1 MSLANYPRS
10 APFMRGLAAAALSL
24 HALTAS
30 AAPAP
35 APKAQPRPS
44 VVLITLDTVR
54 ADRLGCYGRA
64 GAGTP
69 NLDRLAASGVRFD
82 DAWSPVP
89 ITLPSHLSMMTGCTP
104 VTHGVRDNGVARY
117 DGRIPTLATRFAA
130 RGYRTVAVV
139 SASVL
144 DSIWGANSGFAIYDE
159 RFDGKAERAGAAAT
173 NRAIELVNSTSE
185 PLFLW
190 VHYFD
195 AHWPYEPPPSFAER
209 FPGDPYQ
216 GEIASV
222 DFEIGRLVAGLAKA
236 GRKPIIVVAG
246 DHGEGL
252 GEHGERTH
260 GIFTY
265 RSTLRVP
272 FLIAGPGMAGG
283 RVVREPVSLLD
294 LAPTVAAIVGLAP
307 AKLED
312 GVSLAATV
320 LRGVAAPASRAI
332 YYESMLPF
340 DSYGWVP
347 PRGATD
353 GRHAFIELPSR
364 EVYDLRSDPGETKN
378 LYDAASPLST
388 SLVRRFDTVT
398 SGLSERAGQGDPVQ
412 ITDEQRAKL
421 GSLGYLSGASSSAA
435 APTLD
440 PKDVVGLADQ
450 VDKAL
455 ELHANGKFDEAIAIA
470 DRVLTRN
477 PENVPAL
484 SVRGQALLSQ
494 KRYREA
500 AAAFA
505 SIVARNPSIAVVRFD
520 LGSSLAGS
528 GDAAKAEVEW
538 RKAIELTPHF
548 AEPRASLIAAY
559 RTRGDTAAALALAKE
574 AAGSGAESAE
584 LSLEIGLAYATSG
597 DLISAE
603 RWFDSAVRLRPT
615 YAEALGNLGNVAY
628 AQGRIDDALARYRA
642 AAKAAPGDS
651 TFLKQTAAILLND
664 RNDPDGALAAFR
676 AALAVERD
684 PAESQKLAAVISG
697 LAHRTGK

>member
-1 MSLANYPRS
+1 MAEMLN
-10 APFMRGLAAAALSL
+10 AAAISFL
-24 HALTAS
+24 ALTAS
-30 AAPAP
+30 TAPAS
-35 APKAQPRPS
+35 APKPQPPPS
-44 VVLITLDTVR
+44 VVLITLDTLR

-69 NLDRLAASGVRFD
+69 TLDRLAASGVRFD
-82 DAWSPVP
+82 DAWSAVP

-104 VTHGVRDNGVARY
+104 VTHGVRDNGVTRF

-130 RGYRTVAVV
+130 SGYRTVAVV

-144 DSIWGANSGFAIYDE
+144 DSIWGANSGFAVYDE
-159 RFDGKAERAGAAAT
+159 RFDGKAERSGAAAT
-173 NRAIELVNSTSE
+173 TRALELSGSTSA

-195 AHWPYEPPPSFAER
+195 AHWPYEPPPSYAQR
-209 FPGDPYQ
+209 FPNDPYQ
-216 GEIASV
+216 GEIASI
-222 DFEIGRLVAGLAKA
+222 DFEIGRLIAGLEKT
-236 GRKPIIVVAG
+236 GQKPIIVIAG

-272 FLIAGPGMAGG
+272 FLIAGPGIAGG
-283 RVVREPVSLLD
+283 RVVREPVSLVD
-294 LAPTVAAIVGLAP
+294 LAPTVAELAGLAQ

-320 LRGVAAPASRAI
+320 LRGAAAPASRTI

-340 DSYGWVP
+340 DSYGWVA

-353 GRHAFIELPSR
+353 GRHAFIELPGR
-364 EVYDLRSDPGETKN
+364 EVFDLRSDPGETTN

-388 SLVRRFDTVT
+388 SLVRRFDTLA
-398 SGLSERAGQGDPVQ
+398 SGLAERAGQGNPVQ
-412 ITDEQRAKL
+412 MTDEQRAKL
-421 GSLGYLSGASSSAA
+421 GSLGYLSGVSSGAA
-435 APTLD
+435 TPTLD

-455 ELHANGKFDEAIAIA
+455 ELHAAGHFDEAIAKA
-470 DRVLTRN
+470 DGVLKRN

-500 AAAFA
+500 ATTFA
-505 SIVARNPSIAVVRFD
+505 SIVARNPTIAVVRFD

-528 GDAAKAEVEW
+528 GDAAKAEAEW
-538 RKAIELTPHF
+538 RKAIELEPHF
-548 AEPRASLIAAY
+548 AEPRASLIAAN
-559 RTRGDTAAALALAKE
+559 RTRGDTAVALALAKE
-574 AAGSGAESAE
+574 AASSGAESAE
-584 LSLEIGLAYATSG
+584 LSLELGLAYATSG
-597 DLISAE
+597 DLASAE

-615 YAEALGNLGNVAY
+615 YSEALGNLGNIAY

-651 TFLKQTAAILLND
+651 TFLKQIAAILLSD

-684 PAESQKLAAVISG
+684 PAESQKLAAVIDG
-697 LAHRTGK
+697 LTRGTGK